1 MLEGNKMDWQI
12 FKRVVALT
20 KPYRGLFFL
29 CVLLAII
36 LAPLNVLR
44 PVLINLMVD
53 DYILQFDLRG
63 LGTMTFLFMV
73 VVLFTVLIGY
83 FFTYQIN
90 VLGQSVVKDLRI
102 KTFRH
107 ISSLRLSFFDKTSIG
122 TATTRT
128 INDIETI
135 NQIFTKGVITI
146 IADVFSM
153 FVVITVMFFVSWQLT
168 LICLLTMPLMIFA
181 TYVFKEKVKVAFQ
194 RVREQISKM
203 NAFLNERI
211 TGMKVVQIFNA
222 QEQEIKKFDK
232 INDEYT
238 KANLD
243 SILYYALFF
252 PVVEVISALS
262 LALMIWWGAGAYI
275 QGHVSFGALV
285 AFQVYLNMLFRP
297 LRMLADSFNT
307 LQMGLVAAER
317 VFKIL
322 DTKENIS
329 NKGTLE
335 ASGFQGGI
343 RFEDVRFSYDGVVDV
358 LKGISFH
365 LPAKQTLA
373 IVGSTGSGKSTIIN
387 TLSRFYE
394 IKSGSIKV
402 DDVDIREYELN
413 SYRSNIATVLQDV
426 FLFTGTIME
435 NITLRDKFISEKQV
449 KKAAK
454 MIGADDFFQ
463 KLPNGY
469 DFKVL
474 ERGNNMSMGQRQL
487 VSFVRALVFDP
498 DILVLDEATS
508 SIDRETE
515 AIIQNAI
522 DKLIANRTSIIIA
535 HRLSTIKNA
544 DIILVLKDGK
554 IMEMGSHNELLE
566 VEEGYYKDL
575 YELQFENS
583 ELTE

>member
-1 MLEGNKMDWQI
+1 MLKGNKMDWQI
-12 FKRVVALT
+12 LKRVVSLT
-20 KPYRGLFFL
+20 KPYRTLFYL
-29 CVLLAII
+29 CIFLAII

-53 DYILQFDLRG
+53 DYILQFDLKG
-63 LGTMTFLFMV
+63 LGRMTFIFMV
-73 VVLFTVLIGY
+73 AVLFTVLVRY
-83 FFTYQIN
+83 FFTYQVN
-90 VLGQSVVKDLRI
+90 VLGQSVIKDLRI
-102 KTFRH
+102 KVFRH
-107 ISSLRLSFFDKTSIG
+107 ISSLRLSFFDKTPIG

-153 FVVITVMFFVSWQLT
+153 FVVISVMFFVSWQLT
-168 LICLLTMPLMIFA
+168 LICLLTMPLMMLA
-181 TYVFKEKVKVAFQ
+181 TYIFKEKVKVAFQ

-222 QEQEIKKFDK
+222 QEQEIKKFDQ

-243 SILYYALFF
+243 SILYYALFY
-252 PVVEVISALS
+252 PVVEIISALS

-322 DTKENIS
+322 DTKENIP
-329 NKGTLE
+329 NNGTIVANDLN
-335 ASGFQGGI
+335 G
-343 RFEDVRFSYDGVVDV
+343 DVKFDDVHFSYDGNVDV

-365 LPAKQTLA
+365 LPAKKTLA

-387 TLSRFYE
+387 TLSRFYD
-394 IKSGSIKV
+394 IRSGSIKV
-402 DDVDIREYELN
+402 DDVDIRDYELN
-413 SYRSNIATVLQDV
+413 EFRRHIATVLQDV

-435 NITLRDKFISEKQV
+435 NITLRDKAITEKQV
-449 KKAAK
+449 IEAAK

-487 VSFVRALVFDP
+487 VSFVRALVFNP

-522 DKLIANRTSIIIA
+522 DTLITNRTSIIIA

-544 DIILVLKDGK
+544 DMILVLKDGK

-566 VEEGYYKDL
+566 IEGGYYNDL
-575 YELQFENS
+575 YTLQFENS
-583 ELTE
+583 EVTE

>member
-1 MLEGNKMDWQI
+1 MLKGNKMDWQI
-12 FKRVVALT
+12 LKRVVSLT
-20 KPYRGLFFL
+20 KPYRALFYL
-29 CVLLAII
+29 CIFLAII

-53 DYILQFDLRG
+53 DYILQFDLKG
-63 LGTMTFLFMV
+63 LGRMTFIFMV
-73 VVLFTVLIGY
+73 AVLFTVLVRY
-83 FFTYQIN
+83 FFTYQVN
-90 VLGQSVVKDLRI
+90 VLGQSVIKDLRI
-102 KTFRH
+102 KVFRH
-107 ISSLRLSFFDKTSIG
+107 ISSLRLSFFDKTPIG

-153 FVVITVMFFVSWQLT
+153 FVVISVMFFVSWQLT
-168 LICLLTMPLMIFA
+168 LICLLTMPLMMLA
-181 TYVFKEKVKVAFQ
+181 TYIFKEKVKVAFQ

-222 QEQEIKKFDK
+222 QEQEIKKFDQ
-232 INDEYT
+232 INEEYT

-243 SILYYALFF
+243 SILYYALFY
-252 PVVEVISALS
+252 PVVEIISALS

-322 DTKENIS
+322 DTKENIP
-329 NKGTLE
+329 NNGTIVANDLN
-335 ASGFQGGI
+335 G
-343 RFEDVRFSYDGVVDV
+343 DVKFDDVHFSYDGNVDV

-365 LPAKQTLA
+365 LPAKKTLA

-387 TLSRFYE
+387 TLSRFYD
-394 IKSGSIKV
+394 IRSGAIKV
-402 DDVDIREYELN
+402 DDVDIRDYELN
-413 SYRSNIATVLQDV
+413 EFRRHIATVLQDV

-435 NITLRDKFISEKQV
+435 NITLRDKAITEKQV
-449 KKAAK
+449 IEAAK

-487 VSFVRALVFDP
+487 VSFVRALVFNP

-522 DKLIANRTSIIIA
+522 DTLITNRTSIIIA

-544 DIILVLKDGK
+544 DMILVLKDGK

-566 VEEGYYKDL
+566 NEGGYYNDL
-575 YELQFENS
+575 YTLQFENS
-583 ELTE
+583 EVTE

>member
-1 MLEGNKMDWQI
+1 MLKGNKMDWQI
-12 FKRVVALT
+12 LKRVVSLT
-20 KPYRGLFFL
+20 KPYRTLFYL
-29 CVLLAII
+29 CIFLAII

-53 DYILQFDLRG
+53 DYILQFDLKG
-63 LGTMTFLFMV
+63 LGRMTFIFMV
-73 VVLFTVLIGY
+73 AVLFTVLVRY
-83 FFTYQIN
+83 FFTYQVN
-90 VLGQSVVKDLRI
+90 VLGQSVIKDLRI
-102 KTFRH
+102 KVFRH
-107 ISSLRLSFFDKTSIG
+107 ISSLRLSFFDKTPIG

-153 FVVITVMFFVSWQLT
+153 FVVISVMFFVSWQLT
-168 LICLLTMPLMIFA
+168 LICLLTMPLMMLA
-181 TYVFKEKVKVAFQ
+181 TYIFKEKVKVAFQ

-222 QEQEIKKFDK
+222 QEQEIKKFDQ

-243 SILYYALFF
+243 SILYYALFY
-252 PVVEVISALS
+252 PVVEIISALS

-322 DTKENIS
+322 DTKENIP
-329 NKGTLE
+329 NNGTIVANDLN
-335 ASGFQGGI
+335 GDVK
-343 RFEDVRFSYDGVVDV
+343 FEDVHFSYDGSVDV

-365 LPAKQTLA
+365 LPAKKTLA

-387 TLSRFYE
+387 TLSRFYD
-394 IKSGSIKV
+394 IRSGSIKV
-402 DDVDIREYELN
+402 DDVDIRDYELN
-413 SYRSNIATVLQDV
+413 EFRRHIATVLQDV

-435 NITLRDKFISEKQV
+435 NITLRDKAITEKQV
-449 KKAAK
+449 IEAAK

-487 VSFVRALVFDP
+487 VSFVRALVFNP

-522 DKLIANRTSIIIA
+522 DTLITNRTSIIIA

-544 DIILVLKDGK
+544 DMILVLKDGK

-566 VEEGYYKDL
+566 IEGGYYNDL
-575 YELQFENS
+575 YTLQFENS
-583 ELTE
+583 EVTE